1 MTEGN
6 DVGISLNIL
15 KNEIATSEQRYAILR
30 FPRRG
35 KHPSATLL
43 LLFRKKPR
51 SARLLSCKRAH
62 DVSLSLPPFCEL
74 RLRRYKKLKIESGKW
89 KMEKILLHCIKHPN
103 RHSEE

>member
-1 MTEGN
+1 MS
-6 DVGISLNIL
+6 ISNALFEFPDFLNIP

-30 FPRRG
+30 FPHRG

-51 SARLLSCKRAH
+51 SARLLSCKRAR

-74 RLRRYKKLKIESGKW
+74 RLRRYKKVESGKR
-89 KMEKILLHCIKHPN
+89 KAANGKDTVTSHQT
-103 RHSEE
+103 S